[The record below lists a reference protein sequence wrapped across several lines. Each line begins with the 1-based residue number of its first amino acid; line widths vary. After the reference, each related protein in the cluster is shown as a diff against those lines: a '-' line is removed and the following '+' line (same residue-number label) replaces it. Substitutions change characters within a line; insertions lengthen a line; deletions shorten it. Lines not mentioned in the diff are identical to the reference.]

1 MQSILNEFN
10 IDQERLDKIILDC
23 TLFVKKKK
31 IDDKYQHFPYLVK
44 LTDCDSYLQFG
55 ADKCSVDNFKN
66 FCKDLDIV
74 ENDGN
79 HYYNRDYTLTFT
91 KSDNNSDND
100 SNYLHYF
107 GVTGET
113 SKVIEAFKVALKR
126 MKYDVLCLGNR
137 DYI

>member
-10 IDQERLDKIILDC
+10 INQERLDKIILDC
-23 TLFVKKKK
+23 TLFVKQNKTN
-31 IDDKYQHFPYLVK
+31 QRFSYLSK
-44 LTDCDSYLQFG
+44 LSESESYLQFG
-55 ADKCSVDNFKN
+55 ADKCSVDSFKK

-74 ENDGN
+74 ENNGN
-79 HYYNRDYTLTFT
+79 HYYNRNYTLTFT
-91 KSDNNSDND
+91 CSGND
-100 SNYLHYF
+100 HNYLHYF

-126 MKYDVLCLGNR
+126 MKYDALCLGNR

>member
-10 IDQERLDKIILDC
+10 IDQERLNKIILDC
-23 TLFVKKKK
+23 TLYVKKQK
-31 IDDKYQHFPYLVK
+31 ISDTYQHFPYLLK
-44 LTDCDSYLQFG
+44 LADCESYLQFG
-55 ADKCSVDNFKN
+55 ADKCSVDSFKK

-91 KSDNNSDND
+91 CSGND
-100 SNYLHYF
+100 HNYLHYF
-107 GVTGET
+107 GVTGKT

-126 MKYDVLCLGNR
+126 MKYDVLCIGNR

>member
-23 TLFVKKKK
+23 TLFVKQNKTN
-31 IDDKYQHFPYLVK
+31 QRFSYLSK
-44 LTDCDSYLQFG
+44 LLESDSYLQFG
-55 ADKCSVDNFKN
+55 ADKCGVDSFKK

-91 KSDNNSDND
+91 CSDND
-100 SNYLHYF
+100 HNYLHYF

-113 SKVIEAFKVALKR
+113 SKVIEVFKVVLKR